1 MLGVGWTLPL
11 RGGSGLL
18 QVVGLG
24 LLTTAGAA
32 LLVTVGAA
40 LELVAVGILLL
51 LLQANGKVGAFLDRL
66 LLVFSLACEAL
77 ATLLVLGRLVL
88 VLALVELVV
97 EVVDAAVHALP
108 GVVHR
113 HAGFIL
119 LEQEAFRGEDR
130 RLNLDHLLLWLRA
143 RTTGGYQGQ

>member
-66 LLVFSLACEAL
+66 LLDCFF
-77 ATLLVLGRLVL
+77 LGGCNFRLILTGRVEGSL
-88 VLALVELVV
+88 VLAS
-97 EVVDAAVHALP
+97 
-108 GVVHR
+108 
-113 HAGFIL
+113 I
-119 LEQEAFRGEDR
+119 
-130 RLNLDHLLLWLRA
+130 
-143 RTTGGYQGQ
+143 